1 MARQRLGTLKACP
14 KMRKL
19 PQLDVNSF
27 LRISKAPK
35 KLFNCKL
42 ASFNFYHKEKLH
54 FVY

>member
-1 MARQRLGTLKACP
+1 
-14 KMRKL
+14 MRKL

-42 ASFNFYHKEKLH
+42 ASFNFYPKEKITLCLLILLPSLI
-54 FVY
+54 FIEI